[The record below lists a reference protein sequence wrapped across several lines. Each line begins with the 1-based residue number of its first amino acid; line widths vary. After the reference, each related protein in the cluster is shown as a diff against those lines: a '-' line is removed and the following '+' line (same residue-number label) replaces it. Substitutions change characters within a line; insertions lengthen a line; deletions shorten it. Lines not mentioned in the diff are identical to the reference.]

1 VDEVNVGFRGTRTGP
16 EGLHDETAEAFPDE
30 TAEAFPDE
38 TAEAFPDETAEAFIT
53 RRRGLVHDQ
62 QDEP

>member
-38 TAEAFPDETAEAFIT
+38 TAEAFIT

>member
-1 VDEVNVGFRGTRTGP
+1 VDEVNAGFRGMRTGP
-16 EGLHDETAEAFPDE
+16 EGLHDE